1 MCVQNVRHRT
11 EWDCGMHTWVGRQTV
26 IRRDVVYGRSA
37 VGSGGSVSHRRVVGG
52 LRIWRISVRPGNG
65 YWRALRWVY
74 WHIPQANNPGQRLP
88 RLVKCPFDED
98 RYIRGFNISEGIRLY
113 KNAIRKNTAE
123 RGLTKLCLNSMCGK
137 LTERKRAKTKVITD
151 SQELYRFLSTP
162 GIEVA
167 NLMFASETVWASW
180 RFIVKESV
188 TRLKHT
194 NEVIGA
200 GASIHLYSYLDRL
213 Q

>member
-1 MCVQNVRHRT
+1 
-11 EWDCGMHTWVGRQTV
+11 
-26 IRRDVVYGRSA
+26 
-37 VGSGGSVSHRRVVGG
+37 
-52 LRIWRISVRPGNG
+52 
-65 YWRALRWVY
+65 
-74 WHIPQANNPGQRLP
+74 
-88 RLVKCPFDED
+88 
-98 RYIRGFNISEGIRLY
+98 
-113 KNAIRKNTAE
+113 
-123 RGLTKLCLNSMCGK
+123 MCGK